1 MESMNVINFESSS
14 NEASALPTNV
24 WLETCRRDCDMQV
37 EEIPW
42 DASKEWSF
50 DHHCLRHK
58 TGGFFTIVGVRTTV
72 NGEAQ
77 FRLDQPLIDQPEI
90 GILGF
95 LIRKRGEDTEILL
108 HAKAEPGNVGLVQV
122 GPTVQAT
129 ESNYKRRHEG
139 KETPYLAYFLESES
153 TGSRLISDSL
163 QSEQGTRF
171 LGKYNR
177 NMIVQVDDS
186 FVFTDTEA
194 HQWFLLKDFLPM
206 LLQDFQ
212 INTDAR
218 SVLVSGS
225 WSALALNETP
235 FSRSLGN
242 GDLGEALYH
251 SYNIPAGESI
261 FTDEEI
267 LGRLEKFRLAA
278 GFTIQLADLDGLK
291 NWELTDDRI
300 KAVEGNAFEVR
311 QYRVKSSEREVT
323 EWDQPLVA
331 SAEEGSVALIAQ
343 EKNGVLYFLFNCR
356 AEVGFREGCQWG
368 PTIQDLAQ
376 EPFIFPDLEENEL
389 ELKQYLQQSRQ
400 LLSQRHS
407 DEGGRFYLCVS
418 TYSLYLLDRDVE
430 VALTDNL
437 IWMNMRQIELFA
449 SRKAFFTNEAR
460 SLISMLLAYL

>member
-1 MESMNVINFESSS
+1 MNMMNLKPFFSG
-14 NEASALPTNV
+14 ASASPAKT
-24 WLETCRRDCDMQV
+24 WLEAYRQDCDMQV

-42 DASKEWSF
+42 NASKEWSF

-58 TGGFFTIVGVRTTV
+58 TGGFFTIVGVRATV
-72 NGEAQ
+72 NGVEQ
-77 FRLDQPLIDQPEI
+77 VGLDQPLIDQPEI

-139 KETPYLAYFLESES
+139 KETPYLAYFLASK
-153 TGSRLISDSL
+153 GSILISDSL

-186 FVFTDTEA
+186 FAFTDTEA

-206 LLQDFQ
+206 LLQDSQ

-218 SVLVSGS
+218 SVLVSGR
-225 WSALALNETP
+225 WSALTPNGKP
-235 FSRSLGN
+235 FSRSVGN

-251 SYNIPAGESI
+251 SYNIPIGESI
-261 FTDEEI
+261 FTEEEI
-267 LGRLEKFRLAA
+267 LGRLEKFRMAA
-278 GFTIQLADLDGLK
+278 NFTIQLVDLDKLK
-291 NWELTDDRI
+291 NWALTGDRI
-300 KAVEGNAFEVR
+300 KAIEGNAFEVR

-331 SAEEGSVALIAQ
+331 SAEEGSVVLLAQ

-356 AEVGFREGCQWG
+356 AEIGFREGCQWG

-376 EPFIFPDLEENEL
+376 DPFIFPDLEENEN
-389 ELKQYLQQSRQ
+389 ELKKYMHQSKQ

-437 IWMNMRQIELFA
+437 VWMNMRQVEFFA
-449 SRKAFFTNEAR
+449 SHKAFFTNEAR
-460 SLISMLLAYL
+460 SLTSMLLAYL

>member
-1 MESMNVINFESSS
+1 MKHIEPFCSGTSTSP
-14 NEASALPTNV
+14 AKT
-24 WLETCRRDCDMQV
+24 WLEAYRRDCDMQV

-42 DASKEWSF
+42 NASKEWSF

-58 TGGFFTIVGVRTTV
+58 TGGFFTIVGVRANV
-72 NGEAQ
+72 NGAEQ
-77 FRLDQPLIDQPEI
+77 VRLDQPLIDQPEI

-95 LIRKRGEDTEILL
+95 LIRRRGEDTEILL

-129 ESNYKRRHEG
+129 ESNYKRRHEE
-139 KETPYLAYFLESES
+139 KKTPYLAYFLESM
-153 TGSRLISDSL
+153 GANRISDSL

-186 FVFTDTEA
+186 FAFTDTEV

-206 LLQDFQ
+206 LLQDSQ

-218 SVLVSGS
+218 SVLVSGR
-225 WSALALNETP
+225 WSALAPNENP
-235 FSRSLGN
+235 FSRSIGN
-242 GDLGEALYH
+242 GDLGEAMYH
-251 SYNIPAGESI
+251 SYNIPVGESI

-267 LGRLEKFRLAA
+267 LGRLEKLRLAA
-278 GFTIQLADLDGLK
+278 NFTIQLVDLDELK
-291 NWELTDDRI
+291 NWEVTDDRI
-300 KAVEGNAFEVR
+300 KSIEGNTFEVR

-331 SAEEGSVALIAQ
+331 SAEEGSVVLLAQ
-343 EKNGVLYFLFNCR
+343 EKNGMLYFLFNCR
-356 AEVGFREGCQWG
+356 AEIGFREGCQWG

-376 EPFIFPDLEENEL
+376 DPFIFPDLEKNEN
-389 ELKQYLQQSRQ
+389 ELKQYMQQSKQ

-437 IWMNMRQIELFA
+437 VWMNMRQIELFA
-449 SRKAFFTNEAR
+449 SRKGFFTNEAR